1 MLKKKY
7 LIFIALLGF
16 LFSDFSSNVKV
27 GFDSNIL
34 KYSNP
39 ENPISSNFIKLGMG
53 YKSKLNIIDR
63 KTQMSLNFVKSIY
76 DLSEKSNYSFGLK
89 LKQPLGKYRYLML
102 SYKYIDNIYLREYVD
117 VDQGVL
123 NSIYQ
128 GTNCSFD
135 NSIIDIGYEL
145 PILKKKSK
153 INIHYIYQTQFYNK
167 YFTEFDLELHGLKL
181 KYIRQLKN
189 NKSNIFSFRFN
200 YAKNLTLND
209 FTLSTSYMDRGY
221 SEYLFS
227 LVEKD
232 KLKGMSVDLVL
243 RKYSSSIIEDQLH
256 LDRRHIDVRSSF
268 WNSYKFFGR
277 KNKLIFKYRK
287 RVTYS
292 SYSWVKNIKS
302 FDKLIIEHNM
312 YF

>member
-1 MLKKKY
+1 MLKKEY

-53 YKSKLNIIDR
+53 YKSKLKIVDR

-89 LKQPLGKYRYLML
+89 FKQPLGEYRYLML

-145 PILKKKSK
+145 PVLKKKSK

-181 KYIRQLKN
+181 KYIRQLKK

-232 KLKGMSVDLVL
+232 KLKGMSFDLVL
-243 RKYSSSIIEDQLH
+243 RTYSSSIIEDQLH
-256 LDRRHIDVRSSF
+256 LDRRHVDVQSSF
-268 WNSYKFFGR
+268 WNSYKFFGK

-292 SYSWVKNIKS
+292 PYSWVENIKS

>member
-1 MLKKKY
+1 MLKKEY

-63 KTQMSLNFVKSIY
+63 KTQISLSFVKSIY
-76 DLSEKSNYSFGLK
+76 DLPEKSNYSFSAK
-89 LKQPLGKYRYLML
+89 FKQPLGSYHYLIFNYR
-102 SYKYIDNIYLREYVD
+102 YIDNIYLREYVD

-123 NSIYQ
+123 DSIYQ

-243 RKYSSSIIEDQLH
+243 RTYSSSIIEDQLH
-256 LDRRHIDVRSSF
+256 LDRRHIDVQSSF
-268 WNSYKFFGR
+268 WNSYKFFGK

-292 SYSWVKNIKS
+292 PYSWVENIKS

>member
-1 MLKKKY
+1 MLKKEQ
-7 LIFIALLGF
+7 LIFIVSICLLF
-16 LFSDFSSNVKV
+16 PDFSSNMKM

-34 KYSNP
+34 KYSDA

-53 YKSKLNIIDR
+53 YKKKLSIVDR
-63 KTQMSLNFVKSIY
+63 KTQISLNYIKSIY
-76 DLSEKSNYSFGLK
+76 DVSEKSNYSFSVK
-89 LKQPLGKYRYLML
+89 FKQPLGKYRYLML
-102 SYKYIDNIYLREYVD
+102 NYKYIDNIYLREYID
-117 VDQGVL
+117 VDQGIL
-123 NSIYQ
+123 DSLYE
-128 GTNCSFD
+128 GTDCGFD
-135 NSIIDIGYEL
+135 NSILDIGYEFPL
-145 PILKKKSK
+145 SMKKTK

-167 YFTEFDLELHGLKL
+167 YFTEFDLELHGFKL
-181 KYIRQLKN
+181 KYTSLIRS

-227 LVEKD
+227 LIEKD
-232 KLKGMSVDLVL
+232 KSKGFAIDLIL
-243 RKYSSSIIEDQLH
+243 RKYSSDIIEDQLH
-256 LDRRHIDVRSSF
+256 LDREHVDVQSSF
-268 WNSYKFFGR
+268 WNSYDFFGI

-292 SYSWVKNIKS
+292 PYSWVVDIKS
-302 FDKLIIEHNM
+302 FDKLIIEQNI

>member
-1 MLKKKY
+1 MLKKEY

-53 YKSKLNIIDR
+53 YKSKLNIVDR
-63 KTQMSLNFVKSIY
+63 KTQMSLNFAKSIY

-123 NSIYQ
+123 DSIYQ

-243 RKYSSSIIEDQLH
+243 RTYSSSIIEDQLH
-256 LDRRHIDVRSSF
+256 LDRRHIDMKSSF
-268 WNSYKFFGR
+268 WNFNKFFGK

-292 SYSWVKNIKS
+292 PYSWVENIKS

>member
-1 MLKKKY
+1 MLKKEY

-16 LFSDFSSNVKV
+16 LFSDFLSNVKV

-53 YKSKLNIIDR
+53 YKSKLKIVDR

-123 NSIYQ
+123 DSIYQ

-153 INIHYIYQTQFYNK
+153 INIHYIYQTPDRHDHQPSLSAK
-167 YFTEFDLELHGLKL
+167 Y
-181 KYIRQLKN
+181 
-189 NKSNIFSFRFN
+189 
-200 YAKNLTLND
+200 
-209 FTLSTSYMDRGY
+209 
-221 SEYLFS
+221 
-227 LVEKD
+227 
-232 KLKGMSVDLVL
+232 VL
-243 RKYSSSIIEDQLH
+243 
-256 LDRRHIDVRSSF
+256 
-268 WNSYKFFGR
+268 
-277 KNKLIFKYRK
+277 
-287 RVTYS
+287 
-292 SYSWVKNIKS
+292 
-302 FDKLIIEHNM
+302 
-312 YF
+312 

>member
-1 MLKKKY
+1 MLKKEY

-53 YKSKLNIIDR
+53 YKSKLSIVDR

-102 SYKYIDNIYLREYVD
+102 GYKYIDNIYLREYVD

-123 NSIYQ
+123 NSLYQ

-145 PILKKKSK
+145 PMLKKKNK
-153 INIHYIYQTQFYNK
+153 INIHYMYQTQFYNK

-181 KYIRQLKN
+181 KYIRKLKN

-232 KLKGMSVDLVL
+232 KFKGMSIDLVL
-243 RKYSSSIIEDQLH
+243 RKYSSSITEDQLH
-256 LDRRHIDVRSSF
+256 LDRTHIDVQSSF
-268 WNSYKFFGR
+268 WSSYKFFGK

-292 SYSWVKNIKS
+292 PYSWVENIKS

>member
-1 MLKKKY
+1 MLKKGY

-53 YKSKLNIIDR
+53 YKSKLNIVDR

-181 KYIRQLKN
+181 KYIKQLKN

-243 RKYSSSIIEDQLH
+243 RTYSSSIIEDQLH
-256 LDRRHIDVRSSF
+256 LDRRHIDVQSSF
-268 WNSYKFFGR
+268 WNSYKFFGK

-292 SYSWVKNIKS
+292 PYSWVKNIKS